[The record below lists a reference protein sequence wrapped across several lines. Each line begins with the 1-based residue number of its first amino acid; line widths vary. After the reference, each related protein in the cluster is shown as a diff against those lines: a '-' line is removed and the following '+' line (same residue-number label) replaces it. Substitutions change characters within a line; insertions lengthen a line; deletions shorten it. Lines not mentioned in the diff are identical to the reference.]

1 MRSYWNR
8 ICIYYRDLTRYKMDA
23 DILMDVSN
31 IYIILIFLS
40 CSYILIAAIVDSKS
54 LA

>member
-8 ICIYYRDLTRYKMDA
+8 IYIYYRDLIRHKMDA
-23 DILMDVSN
+23 DVLMDINN
-31 IYIILIFLS
+31 IYIILTFLS
-40 CSYILIAAIVDSKS
+40 CSYILIVAIVDSKP

>member
-8 ICIYYRDLTRYKMDA
+8 IYIYYRDLTRYKMNA
-23 DILMDVSN
+23 NILIDVSN
-31 IYIILIFLS
+31 IHLILTFLFR
-40 CSYILIAAIVDSKS
+40 SYILIASIVDFKS